1 MKESTMHTFDTLAP
15 VSAVVDIPAG
25 RVRLIAADRRD
36 STVRVLPSDAGRSRD
51 VKAAE
56 QVEVTFEGDTLRV
69 VTPEPKN
76 RVLGHSGAVEVTI
89 ELPAG
94 SHVDA
99 KAADGEFRGVGRLGD
114 VVVEAA
120 QGTVKLDESADTRVT
135 VSAGDVIVAR
145 LTGPADISTRKGTIR
160 VFEAHRG
167 TVTLRT
173 EMGSIEIVTAPGV
186 SATLD
191 AGTGA
196 GRVENAL
203 RNADGAAA
211 ALNIHATTGYGDI
224 SARSL

>member
-1 MKESTMHTFDTLAP
+1 MHTFDTPAP

-25 RVRLIAADRRD
+25 TVRLIAADRAD
-36 STVRVLPSDAGRSRD
+36 STVRVLPADAGRSRD

-56 QVEVTFEGDTLRV
+56 QVEVTFEGGTLRV
-69 VTPEPKN
+69 VAPEPEN
-76 RVLGHSGAVEVTI
+76 RGLGHSGAVKVTV

-94 SHVDA
+94 SRVDA
-99 KAADGEFRGVGRLGD
+99 KAAVGEVRGVGRLGD

-135 VSAGDVIVAR
+135 VSAGNVIVGR
-145 LTGPADISTRKGTIR
+145 LTGPADISTHQGTIR

-173 EMGSIEIVTAPGV
+173 GMGSIEIVAAPGV

-191 AGTGA
+191 AGTDA

-224 SARSL
+224 SARGL